1 MATDSPKPMS
11 PTAAV
16 ARHLEWLE
24 FALAAARDEEARR
37 KGRLD
42 KATSKNRD
50 KRTVRLAEVSAEV
63 VELSALVTGLK
74 TLRGPGAAPSSKR
87 RATTRSST
95 GSRRAA
101 GQKRGTASSVAAA
114 ASAGAATA
122 APKATAAA
130 PKAATARKAAPKPRA
145 ASAAKPRATTAA
157 KPRAT
162 TARKTTRAGSKP
174 START
179 RKPRTAAGTAPASPP
194 PATAPTGPT
203 V

>member
-74 TLRGPGAAPSSKR
+74 SLRGPASAAKKAAAKP
-87 RATTRSST
+87 RAS
-95 GSRRAA
+95 AA
-101 GQKRGTASSVAAA
+101 AKPRA
-114 ASAGAATA
+114 ASAS
-122 APKATAAA
+122 
-130 PKAATARKAAPKPRA
+130 RPRA
-145 ASAAKPRATTAA
+145 ASAAKPRT
-157 KPRAT
+157 T
-162 TARKTTRAGSKP
+162 TARKTTRAASKP
-174 START
+174 STTRT
-179 RKPRTAAGTAPASPP
+179 RKPPAATRTAPASEA

>member
-74 TLRGPGAAPSSKR
+74 SLRGPGA
-87 RATTRSST
+87 
-95 GSRRAA
+95 
-101 GQKRGTASSVAAA
+101 V
-114 ASAGAATA
+114 
-122 APKATAAA
+122 
-130 PKAATARKAAPKPRA
+130 ARKAAAKPRASAAAKPRA
-145 ASAAKPRATTAA
+145 ASAAKPRAASAA
-157 KPRAT
+157 KPRAAT
-162 TARKTTRAGSKP
+162 ATSKPRAASPTKPRPATARKTTRAASKP
-174 START
+174 STTPT
-179 RKPRTAAGTAPASPP
+179 RKPRAAAATAPASAA
-194 PATAPTGPT
+194 PATAPTEPIN
-203 V
+203 

>member
-74 TLRGPGAAPSSKR
+74 NLRGPGAAPAPKR
-87 RATTRSST
+87 RATTRPST
-95 GSRRAA
+95 GSRRTA
-101 GQKRGTASSVAAA
+101 GRGRGTASSVAAA
-114 ASAGAATA
+114 SRAGA
-122 APKATAAA
+122 PSAAA
-130 PKAATARKAAPKPRA
+130 PKAAAAPKPATAKKATPKPRASAASKPRA
-145 ASAAKPRATTAA
+145 ASAA

-174 START
+174 STTRT
-179 RKPRTAAGTAPASPP
+179 RKPRAAAATAPASAA

>member
-42 KATSKNRD
+42 NATPKNLD

-74 TLRGPGAAPSSKR
+74 NLRGPGA
-87 RATTRSST
+87 TTRKVT
-95 GSRRAA
+95 AKPRA
-101 GQKRGTASSVAAA
+101 SA
-114 ASAGAATA
+114 AS
-122 APKATAAA
+122 
-130 PKAATARKAAPKPRA
+130 KPRA
-145 ASAAKPRATTAA
+145 ASASKPRVASAT

-162 TARKTTRAGSKP
+162 TARKTTRAASKP

-179 RKPRTAAGTAPASPP
+179 RKPRAAAGTAPATAA

>member
-42 KATSKNRD
+42 KATPKNRD

-74 TLRGPGAAPSSKR
+74 NLRGPGA
-87 RATTRSST
+87 
-95 GSRRAA
+95 
-101 GQKRGTASSVAAA
+101 
-114 ASAGAATA
+114 
-122 APKATAAA
+122 
-130 PKAATARKAAPKPRA
+130 TARKP
-145 ASAAKPRATTAA
+145 AAKPRASAALKPRVATAA
-157 KPRAT
+157 KPRAATAASKPRAATASKPRAT
-162 TARKTTRAGSKP
+162 TARKTTRVASKP
-174 START
+174 STTRT
-179 RKPRTAAGTAPASPP
+179 RKPRPTSGTSPASASA
-194 PATAPTGPT
+194 ATAPTGPT

>member
-42 KATSKNRD
+42 KATPKNRE

-63 VELSALVTGLK
+63 VELAALVTGLK
-74 TLRGPGAAPSSKR
+74 NLRGPG
-87 RATTRSST
+87 T
-95 GSRRAA
+95 
-101 GQKRGTASSVAAA
+101 
-114 ASAGAATA
+114 
-122 APKATAAA
+122 
-130 PKAATARKAAPKPRA
+130 TARK
-145 ASAAKPRATTAA
+145 STAKPRASAASKPRVATAA
-157 KPRAT
+157 SPRAAAATSKPRAGSATKPRAT
-162 TARKTTRAGSKP
+162 TARKTTRAASKP

-179 RKPRTAAGTAPASPP
+179 RKPRAAVPATPADAA

>member
-42 KATSKNRD
+42 KATPKNRD

-74 TLRGPGAAPSSKR
+74 NLRGPGA
-87 RATTRSST
+87 TTRKVT
-95 GSRRAA
+95 AKPRA
-101 GQKRGTASSVAAA
+101 SA
-114 ASAGAATA
+114 AS
-122 APKATAAA
+122 
-130 PKAATARKAAPKPRA
+130 KPRA
-145 ASAAKPRATTAA
+145 ASASKPRVASATKT
-157 KPRAT
+157 RAT
-162 TARKTTRAGSKP
+162 TARKTTRAASKP

-179 RKPRTAAGTAPASPP
+179 RKPRAAAGTAPATAA

>member
-74 TLRGPGAAPSSKR
+74 NLRGPGAAPATKR
-87 RATTRSST
+87 RTTTPPSA
-95 GSRRAA
+95 GSRRTAV
-101 GQKRGTASSVAAA
+101 RGR
-114 ASAGAATA
+114 GPATA
-122 APKATAAA
+122 KKAT
-130 PKAATARKAAPKPRA
+130 PKPRA
-145 ASAAKPRATTAA
+145 SAASKPRASAAS

-162 TARKTTRAGSKP
+162 TARKSTRAASKP
-174 START
+174 SPTRT
-179 RKPRTAAGTAPASPP
+179 RKPRPSAGTAPANAA
-194 PATAPTGPT
+194 PATTPTGPT

>member
-42 KATSKNRD
+42 KATPKNRD

-74 TLRGPGAAPSSKR
+74 NLRGPGA
-87 RATTRSST
+87 
-95 GSRRAA
+95 
-101 GQKRGTASSVAAA
+101 TAKKAAA
-114 ASAGAATA
+114 KPRASAAS
-122 APKATAAA
+122 
-130 PKAATARKAAPKPRA
+130 KPRA
-145 ASAAKPRATTAA
+145 ASASTPRAASAT

-162 TARKTTRAGSKP
+162 TARKTTRSASKS
-174 START
+174 STTRT
-179 RKPRTAAGTAPASPP
+179 RKPRAAAASAPASAT
-194 PATAPTGPT
+194 PATAATGPT

>member
-74 TLRGPGAAPSSKR
+74 SLRGPGAAAK
-87 RATTRSST
+87 
-95 GSRRAA
+95 
-101 GQKRGTASSVAAA
+101 KAAA
-114 ASAGAATA
+114 KPRGSAAS
-122 APKATAAA
+122 
-130 PKAATARKAAPKPRA
+130 KPRA
-145 ASAAKPRATTAA
+145 ASASKPRAASAT
-157 KPRAT
+157 KPRTT
-162 TARKTTRAGSKP
+162 TARKTTRAASKP
-174 START
+174 STTRT
-179 RKPRTAAGTAPASPP
+179 RKPRAATGTAPASEA

-203 V
+203 A

>member
-1 MATDSPKPMS
+1 MS

-63 VELSALVTGLK
+63 VELSALVAGLK
-74 TLRGPGAAPSSKR
+74 SLRGPG
-87 RATTRSST
+87 
-95 GSRRAA
+95 
-101 GQKRGTASSVAAA
+101 TA
-114 ASAGAATA
+114 
-122 APKATAAA
+122 
-130 PKAATARKAAPKPRA
+130 ARKAAAKPRASAAAKPRAASASRPRA
-145 ASAAKPRATTAA
+145 ASAAKPRT
-157 KPRAT
+157 T
-162 TARKTTRAGSKP
+162 TARKTTRAASKP
-174 START
+174 STTRT
-179 RKPRTAAGTAPASPP
+179 RKPPAATRTAPASEA

>member
-42 KATSKNRD
+42 KATPKNRD

-63 VELSALVTGLK
+63 VELAALVTGLK
-74 TLRGPGAAPSSKR
+74 NLRGPGA
-87 RATTRSST
+87 TTRKPAAKPR
-95 GSRRAA
+95 GS
-101 GQKRGTASSVAAA
+101 A
-114 ASAGAATA
+114 ASKPSTSAAS
-122 APKATAAA
+122 
-130 PKAATARKAAPKPRA
+130 KPRA
-145 ASAAKPRATTAA
+145 ASAT

-162 TARKTTRAGSKP
+162 TARKTTRAASKP
-174 START
+174 STTRT
-179 RKPRTAAGTAPASPP
+179 RKPRAAGATAPASAA

>member
-24 FALAAARDEEARR
+24 FALAAARDEEGRR

-63 VELSALVTGLK
+63 VELAALVTGLK
-74 TLRGPGAAPSSKR
+74 NLRGPGAAPATKR
-87 RATTRSST
+87 RATTRPST
-95 GSRRAA
+95 GSGRTA
-101 GQKRGTASSVAAA
+101 GRGRGTASSVAAA
-114 ASAGAATA
+114 SG
-122 APKATAAA
+122 AAA
-130 PKAATARKAAPKPRA
+130 PSAAAPATAKKATTKPRA
-145 ASAAKPRATTAA
+145 SAASKPRVSAA
-157 KPRAT
+157 SKPRAT
-162 TARKTTRAGSKP
+162 TARKSTRAASKP
-174 START
+174 SPTRT
-179 RKPRTAAGTAPASPP
+179 RKPRPSAGTAPASAA

>member
-37 KGRLD
+37 RGRLE

-50 KRTVRLAEVSAEV
+50 KRAVRLAEVTAEV
-63 VELSALVTGLK
+63 VELSALVTGIK
-74 TLRGPGAAPSSKR
+74 NLRGPST
-87 RATTRSST
+87 TTRKSAAKPR
-95 GSRRAA
+95 GS
-101 GQKRGTASSVAAA
+101 A
-114 ASAGAATA
+114 ASKLSTSAAS
-122 APKATAAA
+122 
-130 PKAATARKAAPKPRA
+130 KPRA
-145 ASAAKPRATTAA
+145 ASAT

-162 TARKTTRAGSKP
+162 TARKTTRAASKP
-174 START
+174 STTRT
-179 RKPRTAAGTAPASPP
+179 RKPRAAAGTAPATAA

>member
-74 TLRGPGAAPSSKR
+74 SLRGPGA
-87 RATTRSST
+87 TTR
-95 GSRRAA
+95 
-101 GQKRGTASSVAAA
+101 
-114 ASAGAATA
+114 
-122 APKATAAA
+122 KATAKPRASAA
-130 PKAATARKAAPKPRA
+130 SKPRA
-145 ASAAKPRATTAA
+145 ASASKPRVASAT

-162 TARKTTRAGSKP
+162 TARKTTRAASKP

-179 RKPRTAAGTAPASPP
+179 RKPRAAAGTAPATAA

>member
-24 FALAAARDEEARR
+24 FALTAARDEEGRR

-42 KATSKNRD
+42 KATPKNRD

-74 TLRGPGAAPSSKR
+74 NLRGPGA
-87 RATTRSST
+87 
-95 GSRRAA
+95 
-101 GQKRGTASSVAAA
+101 
-114 ASAGAATA
+114 
-122 APKATAAA
+122 
-130 PKAATARKAAPKPRA
+130 TARKASTKPRA
-145 ASAAKPRATTAA
+145 ASASKPRAASASKPRAVTASKPAAATAA
-157 KPRAT
+157 KPRPA
-162 TARKTTRAGSKP
+162 TARKSTRAASKP
-174 START
+174 ATTRT
-179 RKPRTAAGTAPASPP
+179 RKPRAAAATAPASAA

>member
-74 TLRGPGAAPSSKR
+74 SLRGPG
-87 RATTRSST
+87 
-95 GSRRAA
+95 
-101 GQKRGTASSVAAA
+101 VAAKKAVPKPRGSAVSKPRA
-114 ASAGAATA
+114 ASAS
-122 APKATAAA
+122 
-130 PKAATARKAAPKPRA
+130 KPRA
-145 ASAAKPRATTAA
+145 ASAAKPRT
-157 KPRAT
+157 T
-162 TARKTTRAGSKP
+162 TARKTTRAASKP
-174 START
+174 STTRT
-179 RKPRTAAGTAPASPP
+179 RKPPAATRTAPASEA

>member
-42 KATSKNRD
+42 KATPKNRD

-63 VELSALVTGLK
+63 VELAALVTGLK
-74 TLRGPGAAPSSKR
+74 NLRGPGA
-87 RATTRSST
+87 TTRKP
-95 GSRRAA
+95 AA
-101 GQKRGTASSVAAA
+101 KAR
-114 ASAGAATA
+114 ASA
-122 APKATAAA
+122 
-130 PKAATARKAAPKPRA
+130 
-145 ASAAKPRATTAA
+145 AAKPRAATAA
-157 KPRAT
+157 SKARAASPTKPRPAT
-162 TARKTTRAGSKP
+162 VRKTTRVASKP
-174 START
+174 STTRT
-179 RKPRTAAGTAPASPP
+179 RKPRAAAATAPASAA